1 MPDHRRLLELLEEYK
16 RECGQDVFLKGED
29 GRVVASTCAPAAVLL
44 RAAVT
49 EQISSKELRRRAEML
64 GEEATGN
71 RCLFLLETEKQDL
84 SGVKDVVAGLFG
96 ENEKHYLIE
105 AEPGILAAAPRMDEL
120 DPEEFREMAEGF
132 LAVSEGEAGVNVR
145 VAYGSGFS
153 CWEELP
159 DACRKA
165 RLALSAGRIF
175 YRERRIL
182 PYSELELAAF
192 VVQLPPDFC
201 REFLKQMPPVF
212 AGDGLEEELVR
223 TAAALLEN
231 RLNGA
236 ETARQLYIHRNTLT
250 YRLDKIK
257 KLTGW
262 DLRRFEDAAAYSLAM
277 MIAQVGKEKSDGS
290 IL

>member
-1 MPDHRRLLELLEEYK
+1 M
-16 RECGQDVFLKGED
+16 
-29 GRVVASTCAPAAVLL
+29 
-44 RAAVT
+44 
-49 EQISSKELRRRAEML
+49 
-64 GEEATGN
+64 
-71 RCLFLLETEKQDL
+71 KQL
-84 SGVKDVVAGLFG
+84 
-96 ENEKHYLIE
+96 
-105 AEPGILAAAPRMDEL
+105 
-120 DPEEFREMAEGF
+120 
-132 LAVSEGEAGVNVR
+132 
-145 VAYGSGFS
+145 
-153 CWEELP
+153 
-159 DACRKA
+159 
-165 RLALSAGRIF
+165 
-175 YRERRIL
+175 
-182 PYSELELAAF
+182 
-192 VVQLPPDFC
+192 
-201 REFLKQMPPVF
+201 PPVF